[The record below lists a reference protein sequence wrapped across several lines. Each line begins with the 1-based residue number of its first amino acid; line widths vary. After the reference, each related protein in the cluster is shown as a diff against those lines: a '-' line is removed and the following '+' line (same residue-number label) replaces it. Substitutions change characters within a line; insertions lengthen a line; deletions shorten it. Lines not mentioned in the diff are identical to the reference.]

1 MTGRTNSRVLWN
13 RDGDLS
19 RAGRGVLFWAA
30 SSPHDRGGWADAY
43 PCLIGGHAVPGLRE
57 DGLTTVNVAG
67 SDFQPVHVLLE
78 RAEEKRLAGDY
89 RAGCE
94 LARAAADRAASD
106 GDGAGEAAALRSLA
120 NQLMRV
126 GRQEE
131 AIAACREAAVL
142 LDSLGDRVGLCDVL
156 TLQAMPLM
164 ELGMHDEAL
173 GVLATARDIAHALGD
188 RELLYWVHN
197 RTGVVHGSMGDREL
211 GTACLMLALDM
222 ADGMN
227 AEARFCILNNVSD
240 NAVYEVPRLRGR
252 GEAEAA
258 ERVLTGAL
266 GYVAEALRL
275 ALEADHPYRQA
286 MSLDNYG
293 MLLALAGD
301 LDGAARLIEDSRLIA
316 VRAGYRSL
324 ESAALQHQARVRLMR
339 GEHAEAIEGLRLALD
354 RAHLAG
360 EKPMAMEISRE
371 LSEAHERIGDF
382 VAALA
387 YYRDFHDLERE
398 LHNQV
403 AAARARMAAHH
414 FELDNMRLEAENARL
429 ETELH
434 RARSAELA
442 ADNVL
447 WQRQAT
453 EDALTGLPNRRSA
466 DDRLPKLVAAG
477 GPVCVA
483 VADVDLFKRVNDQFG
498 HFIGD
503 EVLRRIA
510 VILLDGIGETDLVAR
525 FGGEEFLIALH
536 GSGIEDA
543 RARCELLRARVAAYP
558 WDAIEAGLT
567 VTISLG
573 LAEVAGPAA
582 LPDALSCA
590 DQRLYEAKRGG
601 RNRVYAG

>member
-1 MTGRTNSRVLWN
+1 LTSVN
-13 RDGDLS
+13 
-19 RAGRGVLFWAA
+19 AA
-30 SSPHDRGGWADAY
+30 DSET
-43 PCLIGGHAVPGLRE
+43 L
-57 DGLTTVNVAG
+57 
-67 SDFQPVHVLLE
+67 PVHVLLE
-78 RAEEKRLAGDY
+78 RAEERRLAGDY

-94 LARAAADRAASD
+94 LARSAADLAASTA
-106 GDGAGEAAALRSLA
+106 DGAGEAAALRSLA
-120 NQLMRV
+120 NQLMRL

-131 AIAACREAAVL
+131 AIAACRTAVVIL
-142 LDSLGDRVGLCDVL
+142 EGLDDQVGLCEVL
-156 TLQAMPLM
+156 TLQAMPLI

-173 GVLATARDIAHALGD
+173 GVLATARDIAQKLGD

-197 RTGVVHGSMGDREL
+197 RTGVVRGSMGDREL
-211 GTACLMLALDM
+211 STESLMLALDM
-222 ADGMN
+222 AEGMN

-240 NAVYEVPRLRGR
+240 NAVYEVSRLRGR
-252 GEAEAA
+252 GEPGPA

-266 GYVAEALRL
+266 GHVAEALRL
-275 ALEADHPYRQA
+275 ARDARHPFREAI
-286 MSLDNYG
+286 SLDNYG

-301 LDGAARLIEDSRLIA
+301 LDGAARLIEEARLIA
-316 VRAGYRSL
+316 VRAGYRTL

-339 GEHAEAIEGLRLALD
+339 GDHTEAIEGLRLALD
-354 RAHLAG
+354 RAHQAG

-387 YYRDFHDLERE
+387 FYRDFHDLERE
-398 LHNQV
+398 LHNEV

-414 FELDNMRLEAENARL
+414 FELDNVRLEAENARL
-429 ETELH
+429 EAELH

-442 ADNVL
+442 ADNLL

-453 EDALTGLPNRRSA
+453 EDALTGLPNRRSV

-483 VADVDLFKRVNDQFG
+483 VADVDRFKQVNDRYG

-510 VILLDGIGETDLVAR
+510 AILLDRAGETDLVAR

-543 RARCELLRARVAAYP
+543 RARCEALRASVAAYP
-558 WDAIEAGLT
+558 WESIEPGLA
-567 VTISLG
+567 VTISVG
-573 LAEVAGPAA
+573 VAEVAGPAA
-582 LPDALSCA
+582 LTDAMSRA
-590 DQRLYEAKRGG
+590 DQRLYEAKRSG
-601 RNRVYAG
+601 RNRVHAD

>member
-1 MTGRTNSRVLWN
+1 MEPSCLFGGRS
-13 RDGDLS
+13 
-19 RAGRGVLFWAA
+19 
-30 SSPHDRGGWADAY
+30 
-43 PCLIGGHAVPGLRE
+43 VPGLRE
-57 DGLTTVNVAG
+57 DGLTTVNVAD
-67 SDFQPVHVLLE
+67 SDSLPVHVLLE

-94 LARAAADRAASD
+94 LARAAADLAAST
-106 GDGAGEAAALRSLA
+106 GDDAGHAAALRSLA
-120 NQLMRV
+120 NQLMRL

-131 AIAACREAAVL
+131 AIAACRESAVL
-142 LDSLGDRVGLCDVL
+142 LEGLDDRFGLCDVL
-156 TLQAMPLM
+156 TLQAMPLI

-173 GVLATARDIAHALGD
+173 GVLAVARDLAQGLGD

-197 RTGVVHGSMGDREL
+197 RTGVVRGSMGDREL
-211 GTACLMLALDM
+211 STASLMLALSM
-222 ADGMN
+222 ADGMD

-240 NAVYEVPRLRGR
+240 NAVYEVTRLRGR
-252 GEAEAA
+252 GEAGTA
-258 ERVLTGAL
+258 ERMLAEAL
-266 GYVAEALRL
+266 GYVEEALRL
-275 ALEADHPYRQA
+275 AREARHPFREA
-286 MSLDNYG
+286 ISLDNYG

-301 LDGAARLIEDSRLIA
+301 LDGAALLIEESRLIA
-316 VRAGYRSL
+316 VRAGYRTL
-324 ESAALQHQARVRLMR
+324 ESGALQHQARVRLMR
-339 GEHAEAIEGLRLALD
+339 GEHAEAIEGLLLALE
-354 RAHLAG
+354 RAHQAG
-360 EKPMAMEISRE
+360 EKQMAMEIFRE

-414 FELDNMRLEAENARL
+414 FELDNVRLEAENARL
-429 ETELH
+429 EAELH

-442 ADNVL
+442 ADNLL

-483 VADVDLFKRVNDQFG
+483 VADVDLFKRVNDQYG

-510 VILLDGIGETDLVAR
+510 GILLDGVGEADLVAR

-536 GSGIEDA
+536 GSGIDEA
-543 RARCELLRARVAAYP
+543 RARCELLRAGVAAYP
-558 WDAIEAGLT
+558 WESIEAGLT

-582 LPDALSCA
+582 LAEAMSRA

-601 RNRVYAG
+601 RNRVHAD

>member
-1 MTGRTNSRVLWN
+1 M
-13 RDGDLS
+13 
-19 RAGRGVLFWAA
+19 
-30 SSPHDRGGWADAY
+30 
-43 PCLIGGHAVPGLRE
+43 
-57 DGLTTVNVAG
+57 TTVNATA
-67 SDFQPVHVLLE
+67 SAALPVDVLLA

-89 RAGCE
+89 RAGGE
-94 LARAAADRAASD
+94 LARTAADLAAAT
-106 GDGAGEAAALRSLA
+106 GDAAGEAAALRSLA
-120 NQLMRV
+120 NQLMRL

-131 AIAACREAAVL
+131 AIAACRKAVVTLEA
-142 LDSLGDRVGLCDVL
+142 LDDPVGLCEVL
-156 TLQAMPLM
+156 TLQAMPLID
-164 ELGMHDEAL
+164 LGMHDEAL
-173 GVLATARDIAHALGD
+173 DVLATARDIAQRLGD

-197 RTGVVHGSMGDREL
+197 RTGVVHGRMGEHEL
-211 GTACLMLALDM
+211 STTYLMRALGM

-252 GEAEAA
+252 GDLEAA
-258 ERVLTGAL
+258 DQVLTGAL

-275 ALEADHPYRQA
+275 AREARHPYREA
-286 MSLDNYG
+286 ISLDNHG

-301 LDGAARLIEDSRLIA
+301 LDGAGRSVEESRLIA

-324 ESAALQHQARVRLMR
+324 ESAALQHQARIRMMR
-339 GEHAEAIEGLRLALD
+339 GHHTEAIEGLRLALE
-354 RAHLAG
+354 RAHQAG
-360 EKPMAMEISRE
+360 EKPMAMEISQE

-387 YYRDFHDLERE
+387 HYRDFHDLERE

-414 FELDNMRLEAENARL
+414 FELDNVRLEAENARL
-429 ETELH
+429 EAELH

-442 ADNVL
+442 ADNVV

-466 DDRLPKLVAAG
+466 DERLPKLVAAG

-483 VADVDLFKRVNDQFG
+483 VADVDRFKRVNDEYG

-510 VILLDGIGETDLVAR
+510 AILLDRIGETDLVAR

-536 GSGIEDA
+536 GSGIEEA
-543 RARCELLRARVAAYP
+543 RARCELLRASVAAYP
-558 WDAIEAGLT
+558 WDTIEPGLT
-567 VTISLG
+567 VTLSMG
-573 LAEVAGPAA
+573 LTEVTGPASLA
-582 LPDALSCA
+582 DAMSQA
-590 DQRLYEAKRGG
+590 DQRLYQAKRNG
-601 RNRVYAG
+601 RNRVQAD

>member
-1 MTGRTNSRVLWN
+1 VS
-13 RDGDLS
+13 
-19 RAGRGVLFWAA
+19 
-30 SSPHDRGGWADAY
+30 
-43 PCLIGGHAVPGLRE
+43 CLIGGLGVPVLRG
-57 DGLTTVNVAG
+57 DGLTTVDAAG
-67 SDFQPVHVLLE
+67 SDTTPVHALLE
-78 RAEEKRLAGDY
+78 RAEQKRLAGDY
-89 RAGCE
+89 RAGGE
-94 LARAAADRAASD
+94 LARAAADLASSR

-131 AIAACREAAVL
+131 AIAACRTAAVIL
-142 LDSLGDRVGLCDVL
+142 EELADRVGLCEVL
-156 TLQAMPLM
+156 TLQAMPLI

-173 GVLATARDIAHALGD
+173 GVLATARDIAQDLGN

-197 RTGVVHGSMGDREL
+197 RTGVVRGSMGDREL
-211 GTACLMLALDM
+211 STESLMLALDM
-222 ADGMN
+222 AEGMN

-240 NAVYEVPRLRGR
+240 NAVYEVTRLRGC
-252 GEAEAA
+252 GETEAA

-275 ALEADHPYRQA
+275 ARDARHPFREAI
-286 MSLDNYG
+286 SLDNYG

-301 LDGAARLIEDSRLIA
+301 LDAAARLIEDSRLIA
-316 VRAGYRSL
+316 VRAGYRTL

-339 GEHAEAIEGLRLALD
+339 GEHTEAIEGLLLALD
-354 RAHLAG
+354 RAHRAG

-414 FELDNMRLEAENARL
+414 FELDNVRLEAENARL
-429 ETELH
+429 EAELH

-442 ADNVL
+442 ADNLL

-453 EDALTGLPNRRSA
+453 EDALTGLPNRRSV
-466 DDRLPKLVAAG
+466 DDRLPKLIAAG

-483 VADVDLFKRVNDQFG
+483 VADVDLFKRVNDEHG

-510 VILLDGIGETDLVAR
+510 VILLDGIGDTDLVAR

-543 RARCELLRARVAAYP
+543 RMRCELLRARVSAYP
-558 WDAIEAGLT
+558 WESVVAGLT
-567 VTISLG
+567 VTISVG
-573 LAEVAGPAA
+573 LAEVAGPAS
-582 LPDALSCA
+582 LPEAMTRA
-590 DQRLYEAKRGG
+590 DQRLYEAKRAG
-601 RNRVYAG
+601 RNRVHAD

>member
-1 MTGRTNSRVLWN
+1 MIGAAAA
-13 RDGDLS
+13 DG
-19 RAGRGVLFWAA
+19 A
-30 SSPHDRGGWADAY
+30 SDT
-43 PCLIGGHAVPGLRE
+43 IGGHSVPVLRG
-57 DGLTTVNVAG
+57 DGLTTVNATD
-67 SDFQPVHVLLE
+67 SDALPVDVLLA

-89 RAGCE
+89 RAGGE
-94 LARAAADRAASD
+94 LARRAADRAASA
-106 GDGAGEAAALRSLA
+106 GDAAGEDAALRSLA
-120 NQLMRV
+120 NQLMRI

-131 AIAACREAAVL
+131 AIAACRRAVMAL
-142 LDSLGDRVGLCDVL
+142 ETLDDPVALCEVL
-156 TLQAMPLM
+156 TLQAMPLVD
-164 ELGMHDEAL
+164 LGMHDEAL
-173 GVLATARDIAHALGD
+173 AVLATAREIAQRLGH

-211 GTACLMLALDM
+211 STECLMRALGM

-240 NAVYEVPRLRGR
+240 NAVYEVARLRGR
-252 GEAEAA
+252 GETDAA

-266 GYVAEALRL
+266 GYVADALRL
-275 ALEADHPYRQA
+275 AREAHHPYREA
-286 MSLDNYG
+286 ISLDNHG

-301 LDGAARLIEDSRLIA
+301 LDGAARLIEESRLIA

-339 GEHAEAIEGLRLALD
+339 GHHAEAIEGLLLALD
-354 RAHLAG
+354 RAHRAG

-387 YYRDFHDLERE
+387 HYRDFHDLERE

-414 FELDNMRLEAENARL
+414 FELDNVRLEAENARL
-429 ETELH
+429 EAELH

-442 ADNVL
+442 ADNLL

-466 DDRLPKLVAAG
+466 DERLPRLVATG
-477 GPVCVA
+477 VPVCVA
-483 VADVDLFKRVNDQFG
+483 VADVDLFKRVNDRYG

-510 VILLDGIGETDLVAR
+510 AILLDGIGETDLVAR

-543 RARCELLRARVAAYP
+543 RARCELLRASVAAYP
-558 WDAIEAGLT
+558 WDSIEEGLT

-573 LAEVAGPAA
+573 LAEVTGAELTGA
-582 LPDALSCA
+582 LVRA
-590 DQRLYEAKRGG
+590 DQRLYDAKRNG
-601 RNRVYAG
+601 RNRVQVD

>member
-1 MTGRTNSRVLWN
+1 M
-13 RDGDLS
+13 
-19 RAGRGVLFWAA
+19 
-30 SSPHDRGGWADAY
+30 
-43 PCLIGGHAVPGLRE
+43 
-57 DGLTTVNVAG
+57 TTVDTAD
-67 SDFQPVHVLLE
+67 SDTSTVRGLLE
-78 RAEEKRLAGDY
+78 RAEDKRLAGDY

-94 LARAAADRAASD
+94 LARAAADLASST
-106 GDGAGEAAALRSLA
+106 GDAAGEAAALRSLA
-120 NQLMRV
+120 TQLMRV

-131 AIAACREAAVL
+131 AISACRTAVVIL
-142 LDSLGDRVGLCDVL
+142 EGLDDRIGLCEVL
-156 TLQAMPLM
+156 TLQAMPLI

-173 GVLATARDIAHALGD
+173 GVLAVARDIAQELGN

-197 RTGVVHGSMGDREL
+197 RTGVVRGSMGDREL
-211 GTACLMLALDM
+211 STESLMLALDM
-222 ADGMN
+222 AEGMN

-240 NAVYEVPRLRGR
+240 NAVYEVTRLRGR
-252 GEAEAA
+252 GENDAA

-275 ALEADHPYRQA
+275 ARDARHPFREAI
-286 MSLDNYG
+286 SLDNYG

-301 LDGAARLIEDSRLIA
+301 LDGAAQLIEDSRLIA
-316 VRAGYRSL
+316 VRAGYSTL

-339 GEHAEAIEGLRLALD
+339 GEHSEAIEGLRLALD
-354 RAHLAG
+354 RAHTAG

-414 FELDNMRLEAENARL
+414 FELDNVRLEAENARL
-429 ETELH
+429 EAELH

-442 ADNVL
+442 ADNLL

-453 EDALTGLPNRRSA
+453 EDALTGLPNRRSV

-483 VADVDLFKRVNDQFG
+483 VADVDFFKRVNDRYG

-510 VILLDGIGETDLVAR
+510 AILLERAGETDLVAR

-536 GSGIEDA
+536 GSGIDDA
-543 RARCELLRARVAAYP
+543 RAQCELLRAAVAAYP
-558 WDAIEAGLT
+558 WESIEPGLT
-567 VTISLG
+567 VTLSFG
-573 LAEVAGPAA
+573 LAEVAGPAS
-582 LPDALSCA
+582 LPDALGRA
-590 DQRLYEAKRGG
+590 DQRLYDAKRGG
-601 RNRVYAG
+601 RNRVCAG

>member
-1 MTGRTNSRVLWN
+1 MN
-13 RDGDLS
+13 
-19 RAGRGVLFWAA
+19 
-30 SSPHDRGGWADAY
+30 
-43 PCLIGGHAVPGLRE
+43 
-57 DGLTTVNVAG
+57 TTDSQTLPVAE
-67 SDFQPVHVLLE
+67 LLE
-78 RAEEKRLAGDY
+78 RAEQMRLAGDY
-89 RAGCE
+89 RAGAE
-94 LARAAADRAASD
+94 LARAAADLAASS
-106 GDGAGEAAALRSLA
+106 GDDAGEAAALRSLA
-120 NQLMRV
+120 TQLMRV

-131 AIAACREAAVL
+131 AIAACRRAAVM
-142 LDSLGDRVGLCDVL
+142 LDGLGDRVGLCEVL
-156 TLQAMPLM
+156 TLQAIPLS

-173 GVLATARDIAHALGD
+173 GVLADARDIAQELGN

-197 RTGVVHGSMGDREL
+197 RTGVVHGSLGDREL
-211 GTACLMLALDM
+211 STTCLMLALSM
-222 ADGMN
+222 AEGMN

-240 NAVYEVPRLRGR
+240 NAVYEVTRLRGR
-252 GEAEAA
+252 GESEAA
-258 ERVLTGAL
+258 GRVLTGAL

-275 ALEADHPYRQA
+275 AREANHPFREA
-286 MSLDNYG
+286 ISLDNYG

-301 LDGAARLIEDSRLIA
+301 LDGAAELIEDSRRIA

-339 GEHAEAIEGLRLALD
+339 GDHAEAIEGLILALD
-354 RAHLAG
+354 RAHQAG
-360 EKPMAMEISRE
+360 EKPMAMEIFRE
-371 LSEAHERIGDF
+371 LSAAHERIGDHR
-382 VAALA
+382 AALS

-442 ADNVL
+442 ADNLL

-477 GPVCVA
+477 GPVWVA
-483 VADVDLFKRVNDQFG
+483 LADVDHFKRVNDRYG
-498 HFIGD
+498 HPVGD

-510 VILLDGIGETDLVAR
+510 TILLEGIGETDLAAR

-536 GSGIEDA
+536 GSGADDA

-558 WDAIEAGLT
+558 WESIEPGLAVT
-567 VTISLG
+567 VSLG
-573 LAEVAGPAA
+573 LTEVAGPQSLAAA
-582 LPDALSCA
+582 LQRA
-590 DQRLYEAKRGG
+590 DQRLYDAKRNG
-601 RNRVYAG
+601 RNRVHAD